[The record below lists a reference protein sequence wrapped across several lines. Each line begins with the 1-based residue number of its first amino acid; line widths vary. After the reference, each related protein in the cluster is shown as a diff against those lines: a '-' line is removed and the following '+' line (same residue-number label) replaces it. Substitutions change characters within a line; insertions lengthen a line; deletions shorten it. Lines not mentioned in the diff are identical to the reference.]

1 MFLRILGVMGVM
13 LAGMLAHPTR
23 ASERVALVIGNS
35 DHEHVSRLA
44 NPANDASDIGAALGP
59 LGFDVT
65 RLENTSYQ
73 DMRRGLQDF
82 KRAASGAEMAVVF
95 YAGHGIEV
103 DKDNFLIPVDAR
115 LRTDGDI
122 EFETVSLDLVEGAGE
137 PGLIIL
143 DACRDKPF
151 AMAMER
157 AGSTRSIGRGLAR
170 VEPAGGMLVAYAAR
184 GGTVASDGT
193 GGRNSPYTEA
203 LLAHLEE
210 PGLEVNFM
218 FRKVRDAV
226 RKSTNNTQEPV
237 VYGSLSSEHIYLA
250 GSSNGG
256 GNGSAALAEQSAAR
270 AYEAAER
277 LGTREAFEEVIRRFP
292 DSIYAAF
299 ARGKI
304 DALNKARAA
313 AEGAARGKE
322 LQDEHGHLAMHLA
335 AKGGQVAAM
344 GWLKAQ
350 GADINGRDDEGETPM
365 HEAAFWGQVA
375 AMKWLAAQGADINA
389 RNKYGTPPMHRAASR
404 GEVAAMEWLK
414 AQGADINARNK
425 YGTPPMH
432 RAASRGE
439 VAAMEWLKAQGADI
453 NARNKYGI
461 TPMHWAASRGEVAT
475 IGWLQAQGADINAR
489 DKYGETPMHWAARVG
504 HVATMEWLQA
514 QGADINARDND
525 GETPMHEAVLMGHVA
540 TMGWLQAQGADINV
554 RTDGG
559 ETPMQWAALRG
570 HVATMEW
577 LKAQGADINARDKYG
592 ETPMH
597 RAASGGHVDAMEWLK
612 AQGADIN
619 AQDNDGERLMHRAA
633 SGGHVDAMEWLKA
646 QGADI
651 NARDDDGDT
660 PMHAAADS
668 KWANVAAMGWLQAQ
682 GADINVRNKF
692 GNTPLGDAEDQGQ
705 TKAANWLAANG
716 GRR

>member
-1 MFLRILGVMGVM
+1 MFLRILSVLGVM

-44 NPANDASDIGAALGP
+44 NPANDASDIGAALGR

-65 RLENTSYQ
+65 RLENTSHQ

-82 KRAASGAEMAVVF
+82 KRIASGAEMAVVF

-103 DKDNFLIPVDAR
+103 DKDNFLIPVDVR

-170 VEPAGGMLVAYAAR
+170 VEPAGGMLVACAAR

-193 GGRNSPYTEA
+193 GGRNSPDTEA

-210 PGLEVNFM
+210 PGLEGNFM
-218 FRKVRDAV
+218 FHKVRDAV

-250 GSSNGG
+250 ESSNGG
-256 GNGSAALAEQSAAR
+256 GNGSAALAEQFAAR

-277 LGTREAFEEVIRRFP
+277 LGTPEAFEEVIRRFP
-292 DSIYAAF
+292 DSAYAAF
-299 ARGKI
+299 ARGQI
-304 DALNKARAA
+304 DMLKGGT
-313 AEGAARGKE
+313 EGAARGKE
-322 LQDEHGHLAMHLA
+322 LLDAHGHLAMHA
-335 AKGGQVAAM
+335 AALEGQVAAM

-350 GADINGRDDEGETPM
+350 GADINVRRNDGSTPM
-365 HEAAFWGQVA
+365 HLAAWEGQVA
-375 AMKWLAAQGADINA
+375 AMG
-389 RNKYGTPPMHRAASR
+389 
-404 GEVAAMEWLK
+404 
-414 AQGADINARNK
+414 
-425 YGTPPMH
+425 
-432 RAASRGE
+432 
-439 VAAMEWLKAQGADI
+439 
-453 NARNKYGI
+453 
-461 TPMHWAASRGEVAT
+461 
-475 IGWLQAQGADINAR
+475 
-489 DKYGETPMHWAARVG
+489 
-504 HVATMEWLQA
+504 
-514 QGADINARDND
+514 
-525 GETPMHEAVLMGHVA
+525 
-540 TMGWLQAQGADINV
+540 
-554 RTDGG
+554 
-559 ETPMQWAALRG
+559 
-570 HVATMEW
+570 W

-592 ETPMH
+592 T
-597 RAASGGHVDAMEWLK
+597 
-612 AQGADIN
+612 
-619 AQDNDGERLMHRAA
+619 
-633 SGGHVDAMEWLKA
+633 
-646 QGADI
+646 
-651 NARDDDGDT
+651 
-660 PMHAAADS
+660 
-668 KWANVAAMGWLQAQ
+668 
-682 GADINVRNKF
+682 
-692 GNTPLGDAEDQGQ
+692 TPLGDAEDQGQ